1 MTPLDLVELLEGA
14 LSTPPNKERVE
25 LFLAALEGGEYTQ
38 CSGTQRA
45 PNLFNPQQ
53 PWRYCALGV
62 ATKVALDNGLL
73 EGMGEV
79 SEYALTLYDSGVL
92 EPLVADWYGFNS
104 LDPILA
110 KDEDGNWNSVSN
122 FNDDG
127 KDFRWIAQAGRA
139 RWLKDQGS
147 DG

>member
-1 MTPLDLVELLEGA
+1 MTPLDLTELLEAA

-25 LFLAALEGGEYTQ
+25 LFLAALESGKYVQ
-38 CSGTQRA
+38 CSGSLRA
-45 PNLFNPQQ
+45 QNLFGSGQ

-62 ATKVALDNGLL
+62 ATKVALDNGLRESL
-73 EGMGEV
+73 NNWVEDDI
-79 SEYALTLYDSGVL
+79 LYESGVL

-110 KDEDGNWNSVSN
+110 KDEDGNWDSVSS
-122 FNDDG
+122 FNDDE
-127 KDFRWIAQAGRA
+127 KDFWWIAQAGRA